1 MTNYICIYIYICM
14 YIYINK
20 IRKLQGTPISE
31 GGNSSPTTGV
41 REPNQRNRHPKGK
54 DKKEKTTTTRSIHP
68 TTNASHQR
76 NTCKEKEGAK
86 RAHRA
91 RPGRKRLR
99 TPTNPPSNP
108 RNTTPTEPYRCQHR
122 TGCTSHSW

>member
-1 MTNYICIYIYICM
+1 MANYIYI

-108 RNTTPTEPYRCQHR
+108 GTPPPLNPTDASTGRVAPPTHGKCRN
-122 TGCTSHSW
+122 